1 MEQKE
6 AALREK
12 DELQI
17 KIDGL
22 QQELELLQVKD
33 HKEVSVQCDYT
44 IPQSGMCMCTL
55 YNVFFSLLCFDV
67 HILYFFVE
75 LLSEIQKIKNESE
88 TFQSMYTHYL
98 LLINDLFL

>member
-12 DELQI
+12 DELQR

-33 HKEVSVQCDYT
+33 HKEVSGQCDYT
-44 IPQSGMCMCTL
+44 IPQSGMCVCVCTL
-55 YNVFFSLLCFDV
+55 YNIFFYSLLCFDV
-67 HILYFFVE
+67 HILYF
-75 LLSEIQKIKNESE
+75 L
-88 TFQSMYTHYL
+88 
-98 LLINDLFL
+98 